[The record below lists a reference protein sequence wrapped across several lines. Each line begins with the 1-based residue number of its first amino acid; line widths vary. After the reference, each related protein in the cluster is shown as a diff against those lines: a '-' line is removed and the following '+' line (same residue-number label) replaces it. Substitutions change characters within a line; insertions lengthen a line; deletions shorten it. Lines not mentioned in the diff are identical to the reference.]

1 MSLFLYERGV
11 RIMTKSW
18 QDGLA
23 QSYGEQF
30 GSVGTLGGTA
40 TGTIHAAAVGTI
52 LNVTDIFVASE
63 GAATVKVGSGTP
75 TTLLAEIKFGAAGNQ
90 SLVGLRT
97 PLKTAQGAALVYST
111 GGGTVA
117 VTATG
122 YRD

>member
-1 MSLFLYERGV
+1 
-11 RIMTKSW
+11 MTKSW

-30 GSVGTLGGTA
+30 GSVGTIGGTA
-40 TGTIHAAAVGTI
+40 TGTIHAAATGTI
-52 LNVTDIFVASE
+52 INATDIFVASE
-63 GAATVKVGSGTP
+63 GAATVRIGSGTP
-75 TTLLAEIKFGAAGNQ
+75 TTLLAEFKMPAAIGGQ

-97 PLKTAQGAALVYST
+97 PLKTAQGAALVYNT

-117 VTATG
+117 VTVTG